1 MELCVLVTQLCL
13 SLCDPMDSSVHR
25 ILKARILEW
34 VAISF
39 SVYMEIL
46 LQRCLSYQIMMIR
59 GFPGSQMVKIRLP
72 EQGGAGLIP
81 APGAQIPYVSW
92 PKKTELKTEA
102 VL

>member
-1 MELCVLVTQLCL
+1 MEMGVLVTQLYL

-46 LQRCLSYQIMMIR
+46 LQKCLSYQIMMIR
-59 GFPGSQMVKIRLP
+59 DFPGSPVVKTRLLV
-72 EQGGAGLIP
+72 QGGAGLIP
-81 APGAQIPYVSW
+81 GPGA
-92 PKKTELKTEA
+92 
-102 VL
+102 